1 MKCNN
6 CGVTVNSPSKYC
18 PICSNKLKHK
28 GTNTIYPKI
37 KRKSNMY
44 LKVLLFISLLITLV
58 VGYIDY
64 EINKKITFSAY
75 VGLALLS
82 NYITIVY
89 IFRSYKDIF
98 KLFGRYGLILNIIL
112 FIWYM
117 YTKQIFITNYII
129 PGLCIIELL
138 FIDIFLFIFKRKH
151 IRKYLGVL
159 ISNVVVA
166 FVPLILIALK
176 MIDFNYV
183 AHVAMILSI
192 INILILVIFDFSDL
206 KEEVI
211 MFFNY

>member
-1 MKCNN
+1 MKCSN

-117 YTKQIFITNYII
+117 YTKQIFITNFII
-129 PGLCIIELL
+129 PSLCIIELL
-138 FIDIFLFIFKRKH
+138 FNDIFLFIFKRKH

>member
-44 LKVLLFISLLITLV
+44 LKVILFISLLITLV

-64 EINKKITFSAY
+64 EINKTITFSAY

-138 FIDIFLFIFKRKH
+138 FNDIFLFIFKRKH

>member
-138 FIDIFLFIFKRKH
+138 FNDIFLFIFKRKH

>member
-138 FIDIFLFIFKRKH
+138 FNDIFLFIFKRKH

-183 AHVAMILSI
+183 AHAAMILSI
-192 INILILVIFDFSDL
+192 INIFILVIFDCSDL

>member
-18 PICSNKLKHK
+18 PICSNKLKRS

-37 KRKSNMY
+37 KRKSNIY
-44 LKVLLFISLLITLV
+44 LKIVLFISLLITLV

-64 EINKKITFSAY
+64 EVNKKFTFSAY

-82 NYITIVY
+82 NYITLVY

-98 KLFGRYGLILNIIL
+98 KLLGRYGLILNVIL

-117 YTKQIFITNYII
+117 YTKQIFITNFII
-129 PGLCIIELL
+129 PSLCIIELL
-138 FIDIFLFIFKRKH
+138 FNDIFLFIFRRKH

-159 ISNVVVA
+159 IANIIIG
-166 FVPLILIALK
+166 FVPLVLISLN
-176 MIDFNYV
+176 MIDFDYV
-183 AHVAMILSI
+183 AHIAMIISLV
-192 INILILVIFDFSDL
+192 NILILGIFDFSDL
-206 KEEVI
+206 KEELL